1 MPRTDIDSGRKRP
14 SIPVPARP
22 RRRAARSAHN
32 GIDTAPTWPHNGP
45 RRSKSRPHQSSPK
58 GTNTMRQVTIQGVVF
73 DLEDKYEA
81 GHTVNENEAGALNQ
95 TRAENLRNNFASVVK
110 SAREDAAR
118 KANGLADDATP
129 TDDQLN
135 AVEFDEATIDELK
148 SKFNEVADK
157 YEFGARGGGGTRTTD
172 PVEREAKR
180 IAREKVEAAIR
191 EKYGKLS
198 AVASEKITELVNE
211 LAQREDIVALAK
223 SNVESAKS
231 IAADLEI

>member
-1 MPRTDIDSGRKRP
+1 MSWTDIDSGRKRP
-14 SIPVPARP
+14 SIPGPGPARQ
-22 RRRAARSAHN
+22 RAARSAHN
-32 GIDTAPTWPHNGP
+32 GIDTDPARPHNVP
-45 RRSKSRPHQSSPK
+45 RRSEPRPHQPSPK

-81 GHTVNENEAGALNQ
+81 GHAINENEAGALNQ

-118 KANGLADDATP
+118 QANGLADDATP

-157 YEFGARGGGGTRTTD
+157 YEFGARGGGLRTTD

-180 IAREKVEAAIR
+180 IAREKVEVAIR

-198 AVASEKITELVNE
+198 AVASEKITELVHE